1 VAAQLKPDK
10 FLTVCGMCGGEIAP
24 CDSNDPRIFLGF
36 VPTDKQIYICVNCHQ
51 AYWWNERESSS
62 PARAMKMAG
71 KLYATVINE
80 IQKIK
85 DSPGG
90 AEHTTVADTINEE
103 EESGED
109 LIEGNARGEADQVV
123 ENEAANEVASAAEST
138 TSSSP
143 SLSSS
148 APSGLSAGS
157 QALLSALQNSHTIN
171 KARPSYAMYS
181 HKAPPT
187 AEEEA
192 EQNRL
197 GLDMAALSEM
207 MKQRDT
213 YLLGRDEPA
222 GSSNNTAQASS
233 ASPALSDCSTGMIDS
248 SSSSG
253 APSADVKDE
262 GSAHWLKS
270 AYKHYVGVEPAA
282 TNWGGE
288 FQG

>member
-1 VAAQLKPDK
+1 
-10 FLTVCGMCGGEIAP
+10 MCGGEIAP

-90 AEHTTVADTINEE
+90 AEHATVADTINEE
-103 EESGED
+103 DESGED
-109 LIEGNARGEADQVV
+109 PTEGNARSDADQEI
-123 ENEAANEVASAAEST
+123 ENEATNEVATAAESSA
-138 TSSSP
+138 SSSP

-197 GLDMAALSEM
+197 GLDMAALSDM

-222 GSSNNTAQASS
+222 GSNSSAAQASS